1 MTKRCGYLALLGRP
15 NAGKSTLLNALVG
28 DKIAGVSRKPQTT
41 RNRILGVAHH
51 RETQILV
58 LDTPGLHHA
67 KGRDYLNVAMNKVAL
82 ATAGDA
88 DLLLY
93 LVDGTIGFT
102 DQDAVFLAKALRT
115 SKAPLA
121 IAVSKV
127 DILPKYEMRPRKVQ
141 IAEALEAFFEVPE
154 NAEYEARLT
163 GRTLFAW
170 SAKRPEDIAEV
181 KEFVAAH
188 LPEGPWLYEED
199 DLTDRP
205 RQFLVGEL
213 IREQL
218 FRQLGDEIPYGAAV
232 QVQRIEMKA
241 EITVVEA
248 RILVAREAHKPI
260 VLGKGGARIKEIGS
274 EARASLEKH
283 FESKVFLQLQ
293 VGVANAW
300 TSDAKL
306 VAELAQMTELGDI
319 GSGGHNAAG
328 PQ

>member
-41 RNRILGVAHH
+41 RNRILGVAQHG
-51 RETQILV
+51 ETQILV

-67 KGRDYLNVAMNKVAL
+67 RGRDYLNVAMNKVAL

-93 LVDGTIGFT
+93 LIDGTVGFT
-102 DQDAVFLAKALRT
+102 DQDAAFLAKALRT

-121 IAVSKV
+121 LAVTKV
-127 DILPKYEMRPRKVQ
+127 DALPKYELRPKKVQ
-141 IAEALEAFFEVPE
+141 IGEALEAFFDKPE
-154 NAEYEARLT
+154 HADLEERLV

-170 SAKRPEDIAEV
+170 SAKRPEDVAEV
-181 KEFVAAH
+181 KEFVASQ
-188 LPEGPWLYEED
+188 LPEGEWLYED
-199 DLTDRP
+199 DDITDRP

-232 QVQRIEMKA
+232 QVQRIEMRA
-241 EITVVEA
+241 DMTVVEA
-248 RILVAREAHKPI
+248 RVLVARKAHKPI
-260 VLGKGGARIKEIGS
+260 VLGKGGARIKEIGT
-274 EARASLEKH
+274 EARVSLERH
-283 FESKVFLQLQ
+283 FGTKVFLQLQ
-293 VGVANAW
+293 VGVADAW

-306 VAELAQMTELGDI
+306 VAELAQMTELGDD
-319 GSGGHNAAG
+319 GARGAG
-328 PQ
+328 LQ